1 MKTSPYLLLAFSLLN
16 VCCSKDSPVGPST
29 TAPPVVTAT
38 AIIGTSG
45 GTLSC
50 EGFTIKIPASAFSK
64 AETLTVQQETYD
76 GSFGSLNVTH
86 QFRLEGLPAR
96 VAGNVDIS
104 LKCTRTPTSGIFI
117 GTGNQ
122 GVAFNSGET
131 RVLYDL
137 LPAILDSG
145 YLKVTLTP
153 ASLGRALGKT
163 GNVRSGGGF
172 DASFWTGFDQM
183 DTLKS
188 SAGHFKVIHPR
199 SSIAIAVAVAKELE
213 EAYIWFD
220 QMGFNRGTYSIA
232 RWPVRVEVAGS
243 KRFLGNDLVNVCM
256 GPKGGSPNGVPEL
269 WIGINE
275 NEWDHGIPEFRKWLF
290 TCFATVFCSVHDD
303 VFHSSF
309 DNSNI
314 LAEAKRIWPYYAIA
328 AWAGAKAHL
337 PGYDSLPPFLGGRK
351 LTPLHGLQCPSGAP
365 PSAHGLGMT
374 ALMKHFADVYG
385 ERTPADLYHAVRNP
399 ATSNAIDLLFNSIQ
413 DPENIWWPEF
423 MKRYLSGEIYAI
435 PADTF
440 LVDLQAGT
448 EAREFTISGKNDTLK
463 YFSADYRDLSA
474 KLYRVNLRYLDI
486 SSSAAITFEI
496 GSKVNLSYAH
506 ILVFGLKDH
515 KLEYWAKSSKVTVT
529 KLKDLTAAGYDIVA
543 AVVNSA
549 NESPYNGSMSI
560 DLDVKVETPAF
571 SLACIKVRTAGVT
584 KYYDGSLSPTS
595 YSIYNAYTHFREVRL
610 TNGHFIGTWDD
621 VTTVRNYGSWDIVA
635 DLSSNPMKVTYF
647 KAEETTVSGDE
658 TVTWKVEASKTCA
671 IPGGKS
677 QVGSYFFQIKG
688 TDVGKHILPVYN
700 RLENPPASYWW
711 ELVTTSFDNDS
722 YIEITI
728 E

>member
-1 MKTSPYLLLAFSLLN
+1 MKTSPYLLLALSLLN
-16 VCCSKDSPVGPST
+16 ICCSKDSPVGPST
-29 TAPPVVTAT
+29 TAPPVATAT
-38 AIIGTSG
+38 AVIGTSG

-64 AETLTVQQETYD
+64 AETLTVKQETYD
-76 GSFGSLNVTH
+76 GSFGSLNVTD
-86 QFRLEGLPAR
+86 QFRLDGLPADF
-96 VAGNVDIS
+96 AGNIDLS
-104 LKCTRTPTSGIFI
+104 LKCTRTPSTGLFI
-117 GTGNQ
+117 GSGKQ
-122 GVAFNSGET
+122 GVAFESGES

-145 YLKVTLTP
+145 YLKVALTP
-153 ASLGRALGKT
+153 ASLLRALGKT
-163 GNVRSGGGF
+163 GKVRGSGGF
-172 DASFWTGFDQM
+172 DPSFWTGFDQM

-220 QMGFNRGTYSIA
+220 QMGFNQGTYSNTP
-232 RWPVRVEVAGS
+232 WPVMVEVASS
-243 KRFLGNDLVNVCM
+243 KHFSGNDLVNMCLERQDL
-256 GPKGGSPNGVPEL
+256 PPTGVPDVR
-269 WIGINE
+269 IGVNE
-275 NEWDHGIPEFRKWLF
+275 NEWNHGVPEFRKWLF
-290 TCFATVFCSVHDD
+290 TSFATVFCSVHDG
-303 VFHSSF
+303 VFHGNL
-309 DNSNI
+309 DNSGI
-314 LAEAKRIWPYYAIA
+314 LAEAKRIWPYFAIA

-337 PGYDSLPPFLGGRK
+337 PGYDSLPPFLAGRK
-351 LTPLHGLQCPSGAP
+351 LTPLRGVPCPSGAS
-365 PSAHGLGMT
+365 PSPHGLGMT

-385 ERTPADLYHAVRNP
+385 ERKLVDIYHAIRDP
-399 ATSNAIDLLFNSIQ
+399 ATTNAVDLMFNSIP
-413 DPENIWWPEF
+413 DPENIWWPDF
-423 MKRYLSGEIYAI
+423 VKRYLSGEIYGI

-560 DLDVKVETPAF
+560 DLDVKVETLAF

-635 DLSSNPMKVTYF
+635 DFSSNPMKVTYF
-647 KAEETTVSGDE
+647 KAEETTISGDE
-658 TVTWKVEASKTCA
+658 TVTWKVEASNTCA

-677 QVGSYFFQIKG
+677 QVGSYFFQVKG
-688 TDVGKHILPVYN
+688 TDVGMHLLPVYN
-700 RLENPPASYWW
+700 RLENPPALYWW
-711 ELVTTSFDNDS
+711 ELVTTSFDDES